1 MTREE
6 QLVRLLVRE
15 TIKEQ
20 IQLDEFPI
28 GNFKMPKL
36 NFGNQSQSQT
46 QTRTPAEAKTQ
57 LDNHLSGNTSI
68 NNPKHIE
75 TLISQLS
82 PQDQKNYKAKLAP
95 KPAQKEPEHT
105 TSTQPTNHLD
115 NDPWSSDLGVRRATA
130 ATTRTGN
137 FPIQRNESIQK
148 KKNKRR

>member
-20 IQLDEFPI
+20 IQLDEFQL

-36 NFGNQSQSQT
+36 NFGNQSQT
-46 QTRTPAEAKTQ
+46 QNRSPAEAKTQ
-57 LDNHLSGNTSI
+57 LDNHLSGNTPI

-105 TSTQPTNHLD
+105 TSTQPTTQPL
-115 NDPWSSDLGVRRATA
+115 SK
-130 ATTRTGN
+130 RTEWRKELAGSYEDG
-137 FPIQRNESIQK
+137 FW
-148 KKNKRR
+148 